1 MVFKEYSFY
10 EYNQKL
16 FIILLE
22 LCNKQINFI
31 IYVIEFVDLYIRIHS
46 LSIVQIRIIWI
57 DYGFT

>member
-46 LSIVQIRIIWI
+46 LSIIQIRIIWI

>member
-31 IYVIEFVDLYIRIHS
+31 IYIIEFVDLYIRIHS
-46 LSIVQIRIIWI
+46 LSIVQIRNIWI